1 MLRGVEE
8 KRSSLQSH
16 MISLQ
21 QQMDTYKSMLAEK
34 QQKNEQ
40 LHNKLAKVLLS
51 CLHAVNILE
60 YYVGEYNRIL
70 LFVCLD

>member
-16 MISLQ
+16 MNSLQ

-40 LHNKLAKVLLS
+40 LHNKLAKVLS

>member
-1 MLRGVEE
+1 M
-8 KRSSLQSH
+8 QSH
-16 MISLQ
+16 MNSLQ

-40 LHNKLAKVLLS
+40 LHNKLAKVLS
-51 CLHAVNILE
+51 WLHAVNILE

-70 LFVCLD
+70 FFMCLD